1 MPSLHMGMSGERS
14 RGCFSLAHVSGEGQ
28 AFFLTLQT
36 SPMTGEIAGLGCFGG
51 LGVVTQ
57 LLLRINLL
65 QGKSLRDDVAC
76 KFPVLTTIA
85 EILGEEEEGEGEEG
99 TGTSKV

>member
-1 MPSLHMGMSGERS
+1 MKGMK
-14 RGCFSLAHVSGEGQ
+14 
-28 AFFLTLQT
+28 
-36 SPMTGEIAGLGCFGG
+36 
-51 LGVVTQ
+51 VTQ
-57 LLLRINLL
+57 LLLRIN

>member
-1 MPSLHMGMSGERS
+1 MKGMK
-14 RGCFSLAHVSGEGQ
+14 
-28 AFFLTLQT
+28 
-36 SPMTGEIAGLGCFGG
+36 
-51 LGVVTQ
+51 VTQ